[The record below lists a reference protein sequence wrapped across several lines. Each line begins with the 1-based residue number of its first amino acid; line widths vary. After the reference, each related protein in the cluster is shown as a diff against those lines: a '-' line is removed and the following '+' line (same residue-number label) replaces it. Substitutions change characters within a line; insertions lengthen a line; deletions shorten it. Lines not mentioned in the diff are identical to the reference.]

1 MIIFAKRLIE
11 RPTEWTLDGIVRNL
25 RHTLCQTTERILDQ
39 ILTYMLRSYKKDSK
53 YEMHHKGN
61 EPKC

>member
-1 MIIFAKRLIE
+1 MKNVNSPKMIIFAKRLIE

-39 ILTYMLRSYKKDSK
+39 ILTYMVAVLQKR
-53 YEMHHKGN
+53 
-61 EPKC
+61 